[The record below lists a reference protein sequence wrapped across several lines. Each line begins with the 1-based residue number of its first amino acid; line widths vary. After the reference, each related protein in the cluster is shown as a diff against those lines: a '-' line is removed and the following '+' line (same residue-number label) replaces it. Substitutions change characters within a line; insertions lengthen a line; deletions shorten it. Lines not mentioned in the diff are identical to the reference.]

1 MTEPQALASRALIR
15 YSNPWPI
22 NDVRYVPSFE
32 EALKDVGTLNH
43 NALTRFHDKF
53 YGVGTITFSAV
64 GQFEPTAVEQALQ
77 KGLSGWK
84 SAPKYARITEPY
96 HAVAPRV
103 FDIPTPDKANAV
115 YLSRMPLKLQDTDAD
130 FPALYLA
137 NFMLGVS
144 HTSRLWNRIRE
155 TEGLSYTVRS
165 SLTASSFEPSGSW
178 ALYAIYAPENRDRLE
193 KAMKE
198 ELARV
203 VKEGFSKQE
212 VESGITAVLKY
223 ESLSRAQDDNLALRW
238 IHYLERNRTFAWSE
252 QFEQK
257 IAALNADA
265 VNTALRKYLDPQAFS
280 IAVAGDF
287 RHKKTP

>member
-1 MTEPQALASRALIR
+1 
-15 YSNPWPI
+15 
-22 NDVRYVPSFE
+22 
-32 EALKDVGTLNH
+32 
-43 NALTRFHDKF
+43 
-53 YGVGTITFSAV
+53 
-64 GQFEPTAVEQALQ
+64 
-77 KGLSGWK
+77 
-84 SAPKYARITEPY
+84 
-96 HAVAPRV
+96 
-103 FDIPTPDKANAV
+103 
-115 YLSRMPLKLQDTDAD
+115 
-130 FPALYLA
+130 
-137 NFMLGVS
+137 MLGVS